1 MNRIANVLMFACM
14 ATAAGS
20 VFAQDAPGNGMM
32 QPRQGNMK
40 AVQNC
45 RDRMAKG
52 EAKADDA
59 AGMKMDKKCARILKK
74 QDMKDQAAAKKDPSP
89 DPMKK

>member
-1 MNRIANVLMFACM
+1 MNKIANALMFACM
-14 ATAAGS
+14 AAAAGS
-20 VFAQDAPGNGMM
+20 VVAQDAPGNGMM

-40 AVQNC
+40 AVQAC
-45 RDRMAKG
+45 KDRMAKG
-52 EAKADDA
+52 EAAAGAA

-74 QDMKDQAAAKKDPSP
+74 QDMKDQAAAKKDTT